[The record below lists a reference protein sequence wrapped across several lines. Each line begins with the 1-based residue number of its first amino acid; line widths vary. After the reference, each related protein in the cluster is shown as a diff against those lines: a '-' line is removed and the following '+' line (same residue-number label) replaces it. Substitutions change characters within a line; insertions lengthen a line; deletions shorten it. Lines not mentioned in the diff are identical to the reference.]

1 MTAVPDIVATV
12 CKTVALRP
20 GDVILTGSPAG
31 LGMTKAKFLAPG
43 NTVAA
48 AADPTAELGATDRA
62 RTSRLQPA

>member
-48 AADPTAELGATDRA
+48 ADPTAELGATDRA